1 MMVNLTA
8 AEIATILKAKVL
20 NAEFLVAAN
29 EGSQQKVSRVHT
41 DTRSL
46 QDGDLFVAIKGERF
60 DGHDYL
66 ELAAQNGAV
75 AALVDRTVV
84 TEKDLSKNTPLTLIL
99 VADTLIALGEL
110 SAWNRSEFNKPLLA
124 ITGSAGKTSVK
135 TMAAHVL
142 SSIGPCLATK
152 GNLNN
157 HIGAPL
163 TLCEL
168 TEDFDS
174 AVIELGASAVGEIAY
189 TANFAK
195 PDVVILTNVSG
206 AHLEG
211 FGSIEN
217 IAKTKGEI
225 IDAVSENGVAVLNRD
240 DQFFAQWLQRAG
252 NKKVVSFGLSSD
264 ADVYASDI
272 QCSPNGSEFKVH
284 YNGQAEDAFIS
295 LLGQHN
301 VVNAL
306 AVIAATI
313 SMGMSLQDVIT
324 ALKNLPEVPGRLQAS
339 DGFGGIQIID
349 DSYNAS
355 PASVKAAIDV
365 LKLYDNKTSLVLG
378 DMAELGEAFITTH
391 QEIGL
396 YAKEAGIDEL
406 IATGQGGQS
415 TVEAFAENA
424 HWLADKKRVVEYL
437 KNNVK
442 PGQVVLV
449 KGSRSAG
456 MDQVVKALSSPASNG
471 EEE

>member
-1 MMVNLTA
+1 VFSITPA
-8 AEIATILKAKVL
+8 KVAEVL
-20 NAEFLVAAN
+20 NAELLVFDEHGVN
-29 EGSQQKVSRVHT
+29 SPVLRVHS

-46 QDGDLFVAIKGERF
+46 QKGDLFIAIKGERF

-66 ELAAQNGAV
+66 ELAAQNGAI
-75 AALVDRTVV
+75 AALVDKQIVAD
-84 TEKDLSKNTPLTLIL
+84 KKLSENSPLTLIS
-99 VADTLIALGEL
+99 VADTLAALGAL
-110 SAWNRSEFNKPLLA
+110 SAWNRSQFKHPLLA

-142 SSIGPCLATK
+142 SSMGPCLATR

-168 TEDFDS
+168 SESYSS

-189 TANFAK
+189 TANFSN

-225 IDAVSENGVAVLNRD
+225 IDAVCADGTAVLNRD
-240 DQFFAQWLQRAG
+240 DQFFDQWLQRAG
-252 NKKVVSFGLSSD
+252 NKKVISFGLTAD
-264 ADVYASDI
+264 ADIYASDI
-272 QCSPNGSEFKVH
+272 YCSASGSEFSVH
-284 YNGQAEDAFIS
+284 YDGQTELAYVS

-301 VVNAL
+301 VINAL
-306 AVIAATI
+306 SVIAATVA
-313 SMGMSLQDVIT
+313 MGMSLQEVVA
-324 ALKNLPEVPGRLQAS
+324 ALRNLPEVPGRLQAS
-339 DGFGGIQIID
+339 AGFAGMQVID

-365 LKLYDNKTSLVLG
+365 LKLYDQKTWLVLG

-391 QEIGL
+391 QEIGV
-396 YAKEAGIDEL
+396 YAKEAGIDTL
-406 IATGQGGQS
+406 VATGTGGQS

-424 HWLADKKRVVEYL
+424 HWMADKNQVVEYL

-442 PGQVVLV
+442 PGQVVLI

-456 MDQVVKALSSPASNG
+456 MDEVVKALTVPAPNG

>member
-1 MMVNLTA
+1 MMFDLTP

-20 NAEFLVAAN
+20 NTELQN
-29 EGSQQKVSRVHT
+29 ENTQQKVSRVHT

-75 AALVDRTVV
+75 AALVDLEVV
-84 TEKDLSKNTPLTLIL
+84 AEKDLSKNSPLTLIL
-99 VADTLIALGEL
+99 VADTLAALGEL
-110 SAWNRSEFNKPLLA
+110 SAWNRSEFKKPLLA

-142 SSIGPCLATK
+142 SSMGPCLATK

-168 TEDFDS
+168 TEEFNS
-174 AVIELGASAVGEIAY
+174 AVVELGASAVGEIAY

-225 IDAVSENGVAVLNRD
+225 IDAVSAKGTAVLNHD
-240 DQFFAQWLQRAG
+240 DQFFDQWLQQAG
-252 NKKVVSFGLSSD
+252 NKKVVSFGLSPD

-284 YNGQAEDAFIS
+284 HNGQEEDAFIS

-306 AVIAATI
+306 AVIAATV
-313 SMGMSLQDVIT
+313 SMGMSLQDVIA

-365 LKLYDNKTSLVLG
+365 LKLYETKTSLVLG
-378 DMAELGEAFITTH
+378 DMAELGDSFITTH
-391 QEIGL
+391 EEIGL
-396 YAKEAGIDEL
+396 YAKTAGIDEL
-406 IATGQGGQS
+406 IATGNGGRS

-424 HWLADKKRVVEYL
+424 HWMADKDQVVEYL

-456 MDQVVKALSSPASNG
+456 MDEVVKALTVPAPNG